1 MAKNVHHMTKPEQIF
16 GQPHRYIHSL
26 DITIH
31 VHILVYV
38 GFIGIHIIA
47 YLHTN
52 IQTAKVL
59 CIPIHIQSQQR
70 YYMYPPHMIRCIIHV
85 PMKQH
90 RQSKIYHQR
99 KIHWYAFAFILAKYA
114 ITHTG
119 ESRANLLCSLYPHFR
134 KHFHR
139 CWRFF
144 LIPMFSHSQ
153 RYKGY
158 TDSYIC
164 TCMFIYYTLL
174 LYTHLYSYMHV
185 FTCTRL
191 YTHTCPVYLGK
202 LLEFPSVTRQHLK
215 TNIKKIYIS
224 ISR

>member
-1 MAKNVHHMTKPEQIF
+1 MTKPEQIF

-90 RQSKIYHQR
+90 RQRKYIIRERFIGMHCIHTCKICHY
-99 KIHWYAFAFILAKYA
+99 IHW
-114 ITHTG
+114 
-119 ESRANLLCSLYPHFR
+119 
-134 KHFHR
+134 
-139 CWRFF
+139 
-144 LIPMFSHSQ
+144 
-153 RYKGY
+153 
-158 TDSYIC
+158 
-164 TCMFIYYTLL
+164 
-174 LYTHLYSYMHV
+174 
-185 FTCTRL
+185 
-191 YTHTCPVYLGK
+191 
-202 LLEFPSVTRQHLK
+202 
-215 TNIKKIYIS
+215 
-224 ISR
+224 

>member
-99 KIHWYAFAFILAKYA
+99 KIHWYALHSHLQNMPLHTLVRAELIFYALCIL
-114 ITHTG
+114 T
-119 ESRANLLCSLYPHFR
+119 SRSIFTDADVFP
-134 KHFHR
+134 
-139 CWRFF
+139 
-144 LIPMFSHSQ
+144 
-153 RYKGY
+153 
-158 TDSYIC
+158 DSYVQS
-164 TCMFIYYTLL
+164 L
-174 LYTHLYSYMHV
+174 SEV
-185 FTCTRL
+185 
-191 YTHTCPVYLGK
+191 
-202 LLEFPSVTRQHLK
+202 
-215 TNIKKIYIS
+215 
-224 ISR
+224 